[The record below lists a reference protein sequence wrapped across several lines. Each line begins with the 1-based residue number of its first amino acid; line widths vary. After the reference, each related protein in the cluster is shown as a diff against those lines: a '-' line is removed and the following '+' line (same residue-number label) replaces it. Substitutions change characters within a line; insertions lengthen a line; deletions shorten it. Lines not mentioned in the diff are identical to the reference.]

1 LTENLKV
8 ERKLYKRAGKFKP
21 PELGNS
27 TPPLTPL
34 LVARETNHSPE
45 AVQRYCLGFNK
56 VKWCVDNGMS
66 KKEIT
71 IVTGMKSHLIDEYM
85 VIIKEINA

>member
-1 LTENLKV
+1 M
-8 ERKLYKRAGKFKP
+8 
-21 PELGNS
+21 
-27 TPPLTPL
+27 
-34 LVARETNHSPE
+34 VARETNHSPE

-66 KKEIT
+66 KQEIT

-85 VIIKEINA
+85 EIIKEINA